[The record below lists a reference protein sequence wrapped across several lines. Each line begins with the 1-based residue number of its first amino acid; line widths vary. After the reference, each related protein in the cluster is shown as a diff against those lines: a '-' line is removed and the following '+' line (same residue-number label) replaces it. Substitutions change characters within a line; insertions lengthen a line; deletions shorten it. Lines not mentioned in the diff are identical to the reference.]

1 MTAELLSYTAAKSE
15 GEGDLDTWVAEQ
27 ALLAG
32 CLAHKDVW
40 SIAAEHVKPAD
51 FSDTLNGRI
60 FEAMGQL
67 QGDGKQINPVALFMS
82 MRGGSDDAA
91 LRRYIADLAMSNC
104 GTIPAM
110 IVDWAVCIR
119 TFARKRKIRAATEQ
133 LSTGQFNR
141 SLNEIAADLSG
152 LALAVQESGPT
163 FGARSLGDAALSA
176 LDQVDKAH
184 KAGGKIIGVP
194 TGLIDLDSILGGLA
208 PSDLTI
214 LGGRPSMGKT
224 ALGLNI
230 AFNAAKAGHKVAF
243 FSMEM
248 SGEQLALRILASMT
262 GIGSDQM
269 RRGDLDEQ
277 EFCRLVEA
285 RSTLDRLPLEIE
297 DSAAMTVQAIR
308 LAAEKVKR
316 RRGLDLI
323 VVDYLQLARPDRERE
338 SRTVDITEVS
348 AGLKAIAKAL
358 SVPVL
363 ALAQLSRAV
372 EQREDKRPQLADLR
386 DSGAIEQDADQVL
399 FLYRDEY
406 YASRSEP
413 DPKDPRYSAW
423 QERMARSQGIAD
435 IIVAKNRHGR
445 IGDARVSF
453 DGRRQLF
460 QNLYQAGQHG

>member
-1 MTAELLSYTAAKSE
+1 MTAELLSYTAAKYE
-15 GEGDLDTWVAEQ
+15 GEGDLDSWVAEQ

-32 CLAHKDVW
+32 CMAHKDVW
-40 SIAAEHVKPAD
+40 SIAAEHVKADD
-51 FSDTLNGRI
+51 FSDALHGRI
-60 FEAMGQL
+60 FAAMGRL
-67 QGDGKQINPVALFMS
+67 RDEGKQINPVSLYSAMKT
-82 MRGGSDDAA
+82 GGDDAD
-91 LRRYIADLAMSNC
+91 LRRYITELALANC
-104 GTIPAM
+104 GVIPAM
-110 IVDWAVCIR
+110 IVDWAVCVR
-119 TFARKRKIRAATEQ
+119 TFARKRQIRDATAN
-133 LSTGQFNR
+133 LGSLNR
-141 SLNEIAADLSG
+141 PLNEIAAELSG
-152 LALAVQESGPT
+152 LALAVQDGGPVGGVRT
-163 FGARSLGDAALSA
+163 LGNAALSA
-176 LDQVDKAH
+176 LDQVEKAY
-184 KAGGKIIGVP
+184 KAGGKLIGVP
-194 TGLIDLDSILGGLA
+194 TGLIDLDAILGGLA

-230 AFNAAKAGHKVAF
+230 AVNAAKAGHRVAF

-248 SGEQLALRILASMT
+248 SGEQLALRILAGLT
-262 GIGSDQM
+262 GIGSDDM
-269 RRGDLDEQ
+269 RRGDLSEQ
-277 EFCRLVEA
+277 DFMRLNEA
-285 RSTLDRLPLEIE
+285 QLILDRMPLEIE
-297 DSAAMTVQAIR
+297 DTPAMTIQAIR

-316 RRGLDLI
+316 RVGLGLI

-348 AGLKAIAKAL
+348 AGLKAIAKAVN
-358 SVPVL
+358 VPVL

-413 DPKDPRYSAW
+413 DPKHAGYQAW
-423 QERMARSQGIAD
+423 QERMARGAGVAD

-460 QNLYQAGQHG
+460 QNLYQGGQHG

>member
-1 MTAELLSYTAAKSE
+1 MTGEVLSFSAAKAE

-27 ALLAG
+27 ALLAASM
-32 CLAHKDVW
+32 AHKDAW
-40 SIAAEHVKPAD
+40 SIAAEHVKAED
-51 FSDTLNGRI
+51 FSDPLHGRI
-60 FEAMGQL
+60 FEAMGRL
-67 QGDGKQINPVALFMS
+67 RDDGKQINPVSLYNG
-82 MRGGSDDAA
+82 MRKQSA
-91 LRRYIADLAMSNC
+91 IPEADLRKYIVDLARANC

-119 TFARKRKIRAATEQ
+119 TFARKRQVRDAAAKVSGA
-133 LSTGQFNR
+133 LDR
-141 SLNEIAADLSG
+141 PLNEIAADLSG
-152 LALAVQESGPT
+152 LALAVQETGPT
-163 FGARSLGDAALSA
+163 FGARSLGDAALAA
-176 LDQVDKAH
+176 LDQVDRAY
-184 KAGGKIIGVP
+184 KAGGKLIGVP
-194 TGLIDLDSILGGLA
+194 TGLIDLDAILGGLA

-230 AFNAAKAGHKVAF
+230 AVNAAKAGHRVAF
-243 FSMEM
+243 FSLEM
-248 SGEQLALRILASMT
+248 SAEQLALRILAGMT

-269 RRGDLDEQ
+269 RRGDLTDSDFEH
-277 EFCRLVEA
+277 LVGA
-285 RSTLDRLPLEIE
+285 RRVVDRLPLDI
-297 DSAAMTVQAIR
+297 DDRAAMTVQGIR

-316 RRGLDLI
+316 RSGLDLI

-348 AGLKAIAKAL
+348 AGLKGIAKAL
-358 SVPVL
+358 NVPVL

-406 YASRSEP
+406 YVGRQEP
-413 DPKDPRYSAW
+413 DPADPRYGDWRA
-423 QERMARSQGIAD
+423 RMDRAQGVAD

-460 QNLYQAGQHG
+460 KNLYQAGQ

>member
-32 CLAHKDVW
+32 CMAHKDVW

-51 FSDTLNGRI
+51 FSDGLHGRI
-60 FEAMGQL
+60 FETMGRL
-67 QGDGKQINPVALFMS
+67 RDEGKQINPVTLFMG
-82 MRGGSDDAA
+82 MRGEGGDDD
-91 LRRYIADLAMSNC
+91 LRRYITDIARANC
-104 GTIPAM
+104 GVIPAM
-110 IVDWAVCIR
+110 IIDWAVCIR
-119 TFARKRKIRAATEQ
+119 TFARKRQIRVATDK
-133 LSTGQFNR
+133 LSSGQFDR
-141 SLNEIAADLSG
+141 PLNEIAADLSG
-152 LALAVQESGPT
+152 LALAVQEGGPT

-184 KAGGKIIGVP
+184 KAGGKLIGVA
-194 TGLIDLDSILGGLA
+194 TGLMDLDAILGGLA

-230 AFNAAKAGHKVAF
+230 AFNAAKAGNKVAF

-277 EFCRLVEA
+277 EFSRLVEA

-316 RRGLDLI
+316 RQGLDLI

-348 AGLKAIAKAL
+348 AGLKAIAKAVN
-358 SVPVL
+358 VPVL

-399 FLYRDEY
+399 FLYREEY
-406 YASRSEP
+406 YLSRSEP
-413 DPKDPRYSAW
+413 DPNDNRHGDW
-423 QERMARSQGIAD
+423 QVKMDRAHGCAD

-445 IGDARVSF
+445 IGDARVQF

-460 QNLYQAGQHG
+460 QNLYGAA